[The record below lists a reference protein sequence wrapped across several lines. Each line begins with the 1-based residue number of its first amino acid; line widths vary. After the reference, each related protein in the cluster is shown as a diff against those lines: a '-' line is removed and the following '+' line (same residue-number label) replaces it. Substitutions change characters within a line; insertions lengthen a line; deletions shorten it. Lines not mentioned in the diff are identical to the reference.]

1 MFACVEG
8 SEDPKEA
15 PLLHSNVGLEEER
28 RLQASQS
35 FRPQIEG
42 REHSVRGRQM
52 AILVQAKVS
61 LATDCSGLSGHLH
74 SAGVEQHCPGRS

>member
-1 MFACVEG
+1 MR
-8 SEDPKEA
+8 
-15 PLLHSNVGLEEER
+15 LLYCTVMLGWER
-28 RLQASQS
+28 KGDCRPPRASG
-35 FRPQIEG
+35 PQIEG
-42 REHSVRGRQM
+42 RERSIRGRQM